1 VLTGRISEARTARRG
16 VDMDEQRPEATR
28 LEVPAD
34 PAYLR
39 VARLTASAV
48 GAVGGFDVARIEDL
62 RIAVDELVGALI
74 GGATPGATVV
84 VTFRPGPDRLAIT
97 GTAPG
102 DGPVVLESIA
112 EQVVRAVAGRFTLE
126 AAEGCITFS
135 CTVHRKPC

>member
-1 VLTGRISEARTARRG
+1 MLTGRRREARTARSG
-16 VDMDEQRPEATR
+16 VEMDEQRPDATR

-34 PAYLR
+34 SAYLR
-39 VARLTASAV
+39 VVRLTASAV
-48 GAVGGFDVARIEDL
+48 GAVVGFDVARIEDL

-74 GGATPGATVV
+74 GAAAPGAAVV

-102 DGPVVLESIA
+102 DGPVALESIA

-126 AAEGCITFS
+126 ATEGHLTFS